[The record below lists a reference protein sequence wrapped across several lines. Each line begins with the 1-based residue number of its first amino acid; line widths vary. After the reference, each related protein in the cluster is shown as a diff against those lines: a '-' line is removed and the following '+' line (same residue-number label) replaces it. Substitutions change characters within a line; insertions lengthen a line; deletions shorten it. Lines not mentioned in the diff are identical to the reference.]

1 MSKHSKDKDHK
12 ALVVRVKKAVKK
24 TRRKLSEEQFD
35 KELQRTIN
43 FLSELKDHVSHLQA
57 KTLAAKNGKPP
68 AAPPAAKPEKK
79 VAVKVQPATPPVVAA
94 VVAAQAAKP
103 AVKAAAITKTT
114 AKK

>member
-1 MSKHSKDKDHK
+1 MSKRSKDKDHK

-43 FLSELKDHVSHLQA
+43 FLSELKDHVGHLQA
-57 KTLAAKNGKPP
+57 KALAAKNGKLP
-68 AAPPAAKPEKK
+68 AAPAAAKPEKK
-79 VAVKVQPATPPVVAA
+79 VVVKVQPATPPV

-103 AVKAAAITKTT
+103 AVKVPAITKTT
-114 AKK
+114 VKK